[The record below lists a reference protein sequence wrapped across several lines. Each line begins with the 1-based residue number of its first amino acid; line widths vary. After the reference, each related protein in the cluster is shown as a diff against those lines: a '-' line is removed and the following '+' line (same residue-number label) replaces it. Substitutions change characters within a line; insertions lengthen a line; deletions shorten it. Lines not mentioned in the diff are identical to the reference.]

1 MILQMK
7 NAKIPILQAQLQRS
21 SKWLSIQKPLGPG
34 RSKASWLKQASIAPG
49 WCLML
54 SGRGPYI
61 LLQKKMSDL
70 FYENYRCGSLQTQ
83 ELWVQKMFENNL
95 TESRW
100 TTHSF
105 TCPAVISM
113 PINECTALY
122 FMFILLCPYTC
133 SIAYCKFQQKKMKTF
148 PEGKNSPL
156 TVIIS
161 QRNSP
166 DTQQHPYTWNLMTFP
181 T

>member
-1 MILQMK
+1 ML
-7 NAKIPILQAQLQRS
+7 
-21 SKWLSIQKPLGPG
+21 LGD
-34 RSKASWLKQASIAPG
+34 AS
-49 WCLML
+49 ML
-54 SGRGPYI
+54 IGRGPYI
-61 LLQKKMSDL
+61 LLQKKMPDL
-70 FYENYRCGSLQTQ
+70 FYENYRRGSLQTQ

-148 PEGKNSPL
+148 PEGKKLSTYCHHFTKELTRYTAASIYMEFNDLSYVNIKYNSTHGSL
-156 TVIIS
+156 HS
-161 QRNSP
+161 
-166 DTQQHPYTWNLMTFP
+166 
-181 T
+181 